1 MGARSPTTG
10 GNHHFGLL
18 SHLNF
23 FIFFYNFCHQFGIL
37 LGFMVMLVIE
47 LISSDTTE
55 NDEDMELVNGTKT
68 KIVDLEEGSWT
79 GLVENP
85 DMQVGFRMFSTK

>member
-1 MGARSPTTG
+1 
-10 GNHHFGLL
+10 
-18 SHLNF
+18 
-23 FIFFYNFCHQFGIL
+23 
-37 LGFMVMLVIE
+37 MVMLVIE
-47 LISSDTTE
+47 LISSITE

>member
-1 MGARSPTTG
+1 
-10 GNHHFGLL
+10 
-18 SHLNF
+18 
-23 FIFFYNFCHQFGIL
+23 
-37 LGFMVMLVIE
+37 MVMLVIE

-79 GLVENP
+79 NAANN
-85 DMQVGFRMFSTK
+85 GFLLFPELDGKEFSKLPV